1 MAECG
6 CIGGNTG
13 IWDCPEVE
21 VDCNGDAGGWAY
33 LAECGCIG
41 GNTGI
46 YECPQEVDCN
56 GDPGGT
62 AYWADCGCIGGN
74 TGITECCSPCPEQT
88 SSISSIKPG
97 KGMGMSTMSSFG
109 GVECV
114 CQKDPCQKFNT
125 WIEEHNNGG
134 GIYYKD
140 NLISNGY
147 GTCSNGTLGCP
158 PDNLPY
164 NVNNN
169 QTFYYYNGWK
179 PYEDCGIHCLPV
191 EFSYTYGELSAYMG
205 ERNNPNSTGGQPD
218 PNLDKQNWC
227 TLFILDALT
236 NDSKGTPCDF
246 ANYAYGSQECTQ
258 DQTISVTNTLPTLY
272 DHFGI
277 TATRVPDNQPINTV
291 CDLLSRLN
299 GNGKG
304 LVNSFEENGARHS
317 NLIYGIKRNKSGE
330 FKIDVF
336 DTSKEERNQPN
347 RPFTYFH
354 TGGIDYVVTKK

>member
-109 GVECV
+109 NCECQLPPDPGVRVNLSISNTTLQPGQSVQMSSSFSSSAPVTDVAYRYLGRIGTTTKVIAGEEASTCAYTLIV
-114 CQKDPCQKFNT
+114 LGEVYFKAEVGFSYNGEYKWVSSDEVAVSSKFYLSEFLCNYSGNMTAAWASTLNATANGTEKREDGFIVDLLQGGGFALCSYFSSDPCSALKPSSTQTMYSNLPAGYNIKDGARLTIGDFHTHPPLTNCSDQ
-125 WIEEHNNGG
+125 HRVGG
-134 GIYYKD
+134 ASGPDLEGVRKWPWVVHDYE
-140 NLISNGY
+140 
-147 GTCSNGTLGCP
+147 GTLYGGDP
-158 PDNLPY
+158 AN
-164 NVNNN
+164 
-169 QTFYYYNGWK
+169 K
-179 PYEDCGIHCLPV
+179 PSKD
-191 EFSYTYGELSAYMG
+191 YTYGD
-205 ERNNPNSTGGQPD
+205 ST
-218 PNLDKQNWC
+218 
-227 TLFILDALT
+227 
-236 NDSKGTPCDF
+236 
-246 ANYAYGSQECTQ
+246 
-258 DQTISVTNTLPTLY
+258 
-272 DHFGI
+272 
-277 TATRVPDNQPINTV
+277 
-291 CDLLSRLN
+291 
-299 GNGKG
+299 
-304 LVNSFEENGARHS
+304 
-317 NLIYGIKRNKSGE
+317 
-330 FKIDVF
+330 
-336 DTSKEERNQPN
+336 
-347 RPFTYFH
+347 TY
-354 TGGIDYVVTKK
+354 